1 MPIVANSCRTFPC
14 GGVSSH
20 TWSMDE
26 NEKGTRA
33 ATIYDVARAAGVSA
47 STVSRAFARPGRVS
61 FATAERIREVAAEI
75 GYRSMEMRR
84 PMAKGSRRRGTI
96 ALVIAD
102 ISNPVYFEMIRGAEE
117 EAAKNGYTM
126 LLAHTRE
133 SGVIEREAL
142 ERSMDIVDGIVLSSS
157 RMSDAAIRS
166 MAKQKPVIVMNR
178 GVSGVASVVTDNER
192 GVHQAV
198 EHLHDLGHRSIA
210 YLAGPEASW
219 ANGMRWRS
227 LKLAAAEFG
236 IKTHFFEPGGPTMA
250 SGAAIAKKVLGS
262 SASAVLAYNDQLAIG
277 FMRQALAS
285 GLRVPAD
292 ISIIGFDNS
301 SDAELV
307 TPGLTSVAAPLHAL
321 GSAAVRNLLAI
332 ARGTSDVPERPVV
345 LPARLVVRDS
355 TGKPKL
361 R

>member
-1 MPIVANSCRTFPC
+1 M
-14 GGVSSH
+14 H
-20 TWSMDE
+20 E
-26 NEKGTRA
+26 NDKVKRA
-33 ATIYDVARAAGVSA
+33 ATIYDVALAAGVSA

-61 FATAERIREVAAEI
+61 FATAERIREVAVEI
-75 GYRSMEMRR
+75 GYRSVEMRR
-84 PMAKGSRRRGTI
+84 PMAEGNRRRGTI

-117 EAAKNGYTM
+117 EATKNGYTM

-133 SGVIEREAL
+133 SGVVEREAI

-192 GVHQAV
+192 GVRQAI
-198 EHLHDLGHRSIA
+198 EHLRDLGHRDIA

-227 LKLAAAEFG
+227 MKLTAAEFG
-236 IKTHFFEPGGPTMA
+236 IKTHFFEPAGPTMA
-250 SGAAIAKKVLGS
+250 SGAALAAKVL
-262 SASAVLAYNDQLAIG
+262 ASPATAVLAYNDQLAIG
-277 FMRQALAS
+277 FMRQALAN
-285 GLRVPAD
+285 GFEVPGD

-307 TPGLTSVAAPLHAL
+307 TPGLGSVAAPLHAL

-332 ARGTSDVPERPVV
+332 ARGTADVPERPVV
-345 LPARLVVRDS
+345 LPTRLVLRSS
-355 TGKPKL
+355 TGAP
-361 R
+361 RPR